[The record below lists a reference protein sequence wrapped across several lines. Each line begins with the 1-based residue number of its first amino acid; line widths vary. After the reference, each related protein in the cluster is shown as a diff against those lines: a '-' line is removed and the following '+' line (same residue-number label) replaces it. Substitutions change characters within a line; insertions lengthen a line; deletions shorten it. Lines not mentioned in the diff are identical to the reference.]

1 MSKRVILVVL
11 DSVGAGELPDAALYK
26 DEGSNTI
33 GNIKKKIPTLSLPNL
48 QLMGLGNIDAPL
60 GFEKVESPIGSF
72 GKAAEVSP
80 GKDTTTGHWEMA
92 GVQLEMAFP
101 TYPEGFPEDIIKEY
115 EALIGRKTM
124 GNEVA
129 SGTEIISRL
138 GDEHVKTGRPI
149 VYTSADSV
157 FQVAAHES
165 VIPLEQ
171 LYDFC
176 DKARKMFVGEKAV
189 GRIIAR
195 PFLGETGNY
204 KRTPNRKDY
213 SLLPISKTMM
223 ESIKENG
230 LEVAAVGKIE
240 DIFAGV
246 GITRAVHT
254 NGNNDGVNKTLEY
267 MAEVESGLIFT
278 NLVDFDMAYG
288 HRNDV
293 EGYGRALEE
302 FDGRLTDILRSM
314 REEDMLIIT
323 ADHGCDPTTPS
334 TDHSREYIPVL
345 AYGKA
350 IKPGVNLGI
359 IPSFSDIGQTVLEY
373 LGVNDSTV
381 KGVSF
386 GGKIFK

>member
-1 MSKRVILVVL
+1 
-11 DSVGAGELPDAALYK
+11 
-26 DEGSNTI
+26 
-33 GNIKKKIPTLSLPNL
+33 
-48 QLMGLGNIDAPL
+48 
-60 GFEKVESPIGSF
+60 
-72 GKAAEVSP
+72 
-80 GKDTTTGHWEMA
+80 
-92 GVQLEMAFP
+92 
-101 TYPEGFPEDIIKEY
+101 
-115 EALIGRKTM
+115 
-124 GNEVA
+124 
-129 SGTEIISRL
+129 
-138 GDEHVKTGRPI
+138 
-149 VYTSADSV
+149 
-157 FQVAAHES
+157 
-165 VIPLEQ
+165 
-171 LYDFC
+171 
-176 DKARKMFVGEKAV
+176 MFVGEKAV

-350 IKPGVNLGI
+350 IKSGVNLGI

-381 KGVSF
+381 KGASF